1 MTHTNVQTKPK
12 HSNLTQVRWTD
23 EQFQELRKIAFESE
37 KQVGVYIR
45 DFMIEHHP
53 QLAPKIK
60 TSNCNQSIFKSTA
73 LLQKAKNTQ
82 IHTVIF

>member
-1 MTHTNVQTKPK
+1 MLITIFSTIFRDTKYLSTFFGDFLMTHTNVQTKPK

-53 QLAPKIK
+53 QLAPK
-60 TSNCNQSIFKSTA
+60 NQDK
-73 LLQKAKNTQ
+73 
-82 IHTVIF
+82 